1 MICFVR
7 EKHEGHERIGSTA
20 GITFVPFRV
29 FRGHISE
36 SPNPRRVTLHEI
48 KPKQLRALLLLL
60 VLVPFIPMVLML
72 RFMLDALEGER
83 DAALERA
90 ASSYQQTLV
99 NAGPSLAKHLA
110 SKVGGQQPEDA
121 RRFYRGLFD
130 REIEV
135 AIADANGLIV
145 AGPASPKGKLVA
157 QAQLRHLDLPWQAR
171 LYLVDDSAIK
181 QTVRA
186 QFKIYAWTALL
197 TVIAICSIA
206 AAAGLTVSR
215 QLRLHELK
223 NTSIATVAHEL
234 RTPLASMRL
243 LVDTLREGRCRT
255 EEQRREYL
263 DLIAAE
269 NLRLSRLTDNFLTHS
284 RLDRGQHAF
293 TFAPTAPRVVID
305 QAVSA
310 LRAKLHAPGC
320 DFTLDVVEPLPE
332 LTADHDALLT
342 VLTNFLENALK
353 YTGDE
358 KRITLR
364 ARSTPDAV
372 TFTIADNGV
381 GLTRDERKRI
391 FEPFFQA
398 DQKLTRAR
406 EGCGLGLAI
415 VREIV
420 TAHSGA
426 IEVESEPGQ
435 GSAFI
440 VTLPLKNT

>member
-1 MICFVR
+1 
-7 EKHEGHERIGSTA
+7 
-20 GITFVPFRV
+20 
-29 FRGHISE
+29 
-36 SPNPRRVTLHEI
+36 VTLHEI

-72 RFMLDALEGER
+72 RFMLDALTGER
-83 DAALERA
+83 DAAMERA
-90 ASSYQQTLV
+90 AGVYQQTLV
-99 NAGPSLAKHLA
+99 NAGPSLTKHLA
-110 SKVGGQQPEDA
+110 SKPGGQRPEDA
-121 RRFYRGLFD
+121 RNFYRGLFD

-135 AIADANGLIV
+135 AIAEAGGSIV
-145 AGPASPKGKLVA
+145 AGPSVPPGKLVA
-157 QAQLRHLDLPWQAR
+157 QSQLRHLDLPWQVR

-181 QTVRA
+181 ETVRV
-186 QFKIYAWTALL
+186 QFKIYAWTALI
-197 TVIAICSIA
+197 TVVAICAIA

-223 NTSIATVAHEL
+223 NTSVATVAHEL

-293 TFAPTAPRVVID
+293 TFAPVALRGVID

-310 LRAKLHAPGC
+310 LRAKLNAPGC
-320 DFTLDVVEPLPE
+320 DFTLDIVEPLPD
-332 LTADHDALLT
+332 LTADHDGLLT
-342 VLTNFLENALK
+342 VLTNLLENALK
-353 YTGDE
+353 YTDDE
-358 KRITLR
+358 KRISLR
-364 ARSTPDAV
+364 ARATSNTVVFTV
-372 TFTIADNGV
+372 TDNGV
-381 GLTRDERKRI
+381 GLTRTERKRI
-391 FEPFFQA
+391 FEPFFQT

-420 TAHSGA
+420 TAHGGA
-426 IEVESEPGQ
+426 IDVESEPGN
-435 GSAFI
+435 GSAFM
-440 VTLPLKNT
+440 VTLPIKNA

>member
-1 MICFVR
+1 MSFVD
-7 EKHEGHERIGSTA
+7 
-20 GITFVPFRV
+20 TFFPVVKAAP
-29 FRGHISE
+29 I
-36 SPNPRRVTLHEI
+36 PRRVTLHEI

-60 VLVPFIPMVLML
+60 VLVPFIPTVLML
-72 RFMLDALEGER
+72 RFMLDALAGER
-83 DAALERA
+83 DAAVERTSA
-90 ASSYQQTLV
+90 VYQQTLV
-99 NAGPSLAKHLA
+99 NAGPSLVKHLS
-110 SKVGGQQPEDA
+110 SKAGTQQPEDA
-121 RRFYRGLFD
+121 RKFYRGLFD

-135 AIADANGLIV
+135 AIADASGAIV
-145 AGPASPKGKLVA
+145 AGPASPPGKLVA
-157 QAQLRHLDLPWQAR
+157 QAHLRHLDLPWQAR

-181 QTVRA
+181 EAVRE
-186 QFKIYAWTALL
+186 QFKVYAWTALI

-293 TFAPTAPRVVID
+293 TFAPAAPRTVID
-305 QAVSA
+305 AAVSA

-320 DFTLDVVEPLPE
+320 GFTLDVVEPLPE
-332 LTADHDALLT
+332 LTADRDGLVT
-342 VLTNFLENALK
+342 VLTNLLDNALK

-364 ARSTPDAV
+364 ARSTREAV
-372 TFTIADNGV
+372 TFTVADNGV
-381 GLTRDERKRI
+381 GLTRAERRRI

-398 DQKLTRAR
+398 DQKLNRAR

-415 VREIV
+415 VSEIV
-420 TAHSGA
+420 TAHSGT
-426 IEVESEPGQ
+426 IEVESEPGK
-435 GSAFI
+435 GSSFI
-440 VTLPLKNT
+440 VTLPIQAA

>member
-1 MICFVR
+1 MSFVD
-7 EKHEGHERIGSTA
+7 
-20 GITFVPFRV
+20 TFFPVVKAAP
-29 FRGHISE
+29 I
-36 SPNPRRVTLHEI
+36 PRRVTLHEI

-60 VLVPFIPMVLML
+60 VLVPFIPTVLML
-72 RFMLDALEGER
+72 RFMLDALAGER
-83 DAALERA
+83 DAAVERTSA
-90 ASSYQQTLV
+90 VYQQTLV
-99 NAGPSLAKHLA
+99 NAGPSLVKHLA
-110 SKVGGQQPEDA
+110 SKAGTQQPEDA
-121 RRFYRGLFD
+121 RKFYRGLFD

-135 AIADANGLIV
+135 AIADASGAIV
-145 AGPASPKGKLVA
+145 AGPTSPPGKLVA

-171 LYLVDDSAIK
+171 LFLTDDSAIREA
-181 QTVRA
+181 VRV
-186 QFKIYAWTALL
+186 QFKIYAWTALI
-197 TVIAICSIA
+197 TVIAICAIA

-223 NTSIATVAHEL
+223 NTSVATVAHEL

-269 NLRLSRLTDNFLTHS
+269 NLRLSRLTDTFLTHS

-293 TFAPTAPRVVID
+293 TFAPTVPRAVID

-310 LRAKLHAPGC
+310 LRSKLHAPGC
-320 DFTLDVVEPLPE
+320 HFTLDVVEPLPE
-332 LTADHDALLT
+332 LTADRDGLLT
-342 VLTNFLENALK
+342 ILTNLLENALK
-353 YTGDE
+353 YTGDA

-364 ARSTPDAV
+364 ARSTADAV
-372 TFTIADNGV
+372 TFTIEDNGV
-381 GLTRDERKRI
+381 GLTRAERKHI

-420 TAHSGA
+420 TAHSGT
-426 IEVESEPGQ
+426 IEVESEPEQ
-435 GSAFI
+435 GSSFI
-440 VTLPLKNT
+440 VTLPLRNG

>member
-1 MICFVR
+1 M
-7 EKHEGHERIGSTA
+7 
-20 GITFVPFRV
+20 
-29 FRGHISE
+29 
-36 SPNPRRVTLHEI
+36 TLHEI

-72 RFMLDALEGER
+72 RFMLDALTGER
-83 DAALERA
+83 DAAMERA
-90 ASSYQQTLV
+90 AGVYQQTLV
-99 NAGPSLAKHLA
+99 NAGPSLTKHLA
-110 SKVGGQQPEDA
+110 SKPGGQRPEDA
-121 RRFYRGLFD
+121 RNFYRGLFD

-135 AIADANGLIV
+135 AIAEAGGSIV
-145 AGPASPKGKLVA
+145 AGPSVPPGKLVA
-157 QAQLRHLDLPWQAR
+157 QSQLRHLDLPWQVR

-181 QTVRA
+181 ETVRV
-186 QFKIYAWTALL
+186 QFKIYAWTALI
-197 TVIAICSIA
+197 TVVAICAIA

-223 NTSIATVAHEL
+223 NTSVATVAHEL

-293 TFAPTAPRVVID
+293 TFAPVALRGVID

-310 LRAKLHAPGC
+310 LRAKLNAPGC
-320 DFTLDVVEPLPE
+320 DFTLDIVEPLPD
-332 LTADHDALLT
+332 LTADHDGLLT
-342 VLTNFLENALK
+342 VLTNLLENALK
-353 YTGDE
+353 YTDDE
-358 KRITLR
+358 KRISLR
-364 ARSTPDAV
+364 ARATSNTVVFTV
-372 TFTIADNGV
+372 TDNGV
-381 GLTRDERKRI
+381 GLTRTERKRI
-391 FEPFFQA
+391 FEPFFQT

-420 TAHSGA
+420 TAHGGA
-426 IEVESEPGQ
+426 IDVESEPGN
-435 GSAFI
+435 GSAFM
-440 VTLPLKNT
+440 VTLPIKNA

>member
-1 MICFVR
+1 
-7 EKHEGHERIGSTA
+7 
-20 GITFVPFRV
+20 
-29 FRGHISE
+29 
-36 SPNPRRVTLHEI
+36 VTLHEI

-72 RFMLDALEGER
+72 RFMLDALTGER
-83 DAALERA
+83 DAAMERA
-90 ASSYQQTLV
+90 AGVYQQTLV
-99 NAGPSLAKHLA
+99 NAGPSLTKHLA
-110 SKVGGQQPEDA
+110 SKPGGQRPEDA
-121 RRFYRGLFD
+121 RNFYRGLFD

-135 AIADANGLIV
+135 AIAEAGGSIV
-145 AGPASPKGKLVA
+145 AGPSVPPGKLVA
-157 QAQLRHLDLPWQAR
+157 QSQLRHLDLPWQVR

-181 QTVRA
+181 ETVRV
-186 QFKIYAWTALL
+186 QFKIYAWTALI
-197 TVIAICSIA
+197 TVVAICAIA

-223 NTSIATVAHEL
+223 NTSVATVAHEL

-293 TFAPTAPRVVID
+293 TFAPVALRGVID

-310 LRAKLHAPGC
+310 LRAKLNAPGC
-320 DFTLDVVEPLPE
+320 DFTLDIVEPLPD
-332 LTADHDALLT
+332 LTADHDGLLT
-342 VLTNFLENALK
+342 VLTNLLENALK
-353 YTGDE
+353 YTDDE
-358 KRITLR
+358 KRISLR
-364 ARSTPDAV
+364 ARATSNTVVFTV
-372 TFTIADNGV
+372 TDNGV
-381 GLTRDERKRI
+381 GLTRTERKRI
-391 FEPFFQA
+391 FEPFFQT

-420 TAHSGA
+420 TAHGGA
-426 IEVESEPGQ
+426 IDVESEPGN
-435 GSAFI
+435 GSAFM
-440 VTLPLKNT
+440 VTLPNKNA

>member
-1 MICFVR
+1 M
-7 EKHEGHERIGSTA
+7 
-20 GITFVPFRV
+20 
-29 FRGHISE
+29 
-36 SPNPRRVTLHEI
+36 TLHEI

-60 VLVPFIPMVLML
+60 VLVPFIPLVLML

-83 DAALERA
+83 DAAMERA
-90 ASSYQQTLV
+90 AGVYQQTLV

-110 SKVGGQQPEDA
+110 SKARDQQPEDA
-121 RRFYRGLFD
+121 RQFYRGLFT

-135 AIADANGLIV
+135 AIADAGGQIV
-145 AGPASPKGKLVA
+145 AGPRTPPGRLVA
-157 QAQLRHLDLPWQAR
+157 QAQLGHLDLPWLAR
-171 LYLVDDSAIK
+171 LYLIDDSAIK
-181 QTVRA
+181 EAVRV
-186 QFKIYAWTALL
+186 QFKIYAWTALV
-197 TVIAICSIA
+197 TVVAICSIA

-223 NTSIATVAHEL
+223 NTSVATVAHEL

-293 TFAPTAPRVVID
+293 TFAPVAPRAVID

-310 LRAKLHAPGC
+310 LRTKLDAPGC

-332 LTADHDALLT
+332 LIADRDGLLT
-342 VLTNFLENALK
+342 VLTNLLENALK
-353 YTGDE
+353 YSGDE
-358 KRITLR
+358 KRITLHV
-364 ARSTPDAV
+364 RSTAEDLV
-372 TFTIADNGV
+372 FTIADNGV
-381 GLTRDERKRI
+381 GLTRAERKRI

-398 DQKLTRAR
+398 DQKLTRGR

-420 TAHSGA
+420 IAHRGT

-440 VTLPLKNT
+440 VTLPAKPA

>member
-1 MICFVR
+1 M
-7 EKHEGHERIGSTA
+7 
-20 GITFVPFRV
+20 
-29 FRGHISE
+29 
-36 SPNPRRVTLHEI
+36 TLHEI

-72 RFMLDALEGER
+72 RFMLDALAGER
-83 DAALERA
+83 EAAMERA
-90 ASSYQQTLV
+90 AGVYQQMLV
-99 NAGPSLAKHLA
+99 NAGPSLTKHLA
-110 SKVGGQQPEDA
+110 SRAGGPQPEDA

-130 REIEV
+130 REIEI
-135 AIADANGLIV
+135 AISDGRGQIV
-145 AGPASPKGKLVA
+145 AGPAAAPGKVIA
-157 QAQLRHLDLPWQAR
+157 RAPLRHLDLPWQVQ
-171 LYLVDDSAIK
+171 LYLVDDKAIREA
-181 QTVRA
+181 VRA
-186 QFKIYAWTALL
+186 QFKIYAWIAFLTAGSICA
-197 TVIAICSIA
+197 IAGIA
-206 AAAGLTVSR
+206 GFAVSR
-215 QLRLHELK
+215 QLRLQELRS
-223 NTSIATVAHEL
+223 TSVATVAHEL

-293 TFAPTAPRVVID
+293 TFAPVAVRGIID
-305 QAVSA
+305 HAVAA

-320 DFTLDVVEPLPE
+320 DFTLDVVEPLPA
-332 LTADHDALLT
+332 LIADRDGLLT
-342 VLTNFLENALK
+342 VLTNLLENALK

-358 KRITLR
+358 KQITLR
-364 ARSTPDAV
+364 VRSSTERV
-372 TFTIADNGV
+372 VFTIADNGV
-381 GLTRDERKRI
+381 GLTRTERKQI

-420 TAHSGA
+420 TAHGGT

-440 VTLPLKNT
+440 VTLPLKNA

>member
-1 MICFVR
+1 M
-7 EKHEGHERIGSTA
+7 
-20 GITFVPFRV
+20 
-29 FRGHISE
+29 
-36 SPNPRRVTLHEI
+36 TLHEI
-48 KPKQLRALLLLL
+48 KPKQLRALLFLL
-60 VLVPFIPMVLML
+60 VLVPFIPTVLML
-72 RFMLDALEGER
+72 RFMLDALAGER
-83 DAALERA
+83 DAAMERA
-90 ASSYQQTLV
+90 AGVYQQTLV
-99 NAGPSLAKHLA
+99 NAGPSLTKHLA
-110 SKVGGQQPEDA
+110 SKAGAQKPEDA
-121 RRFYRGLFD
+121 RSFYRGLFD

-135 AIADANGLIV
+135 AIANASGGIV
-145 AGPASPKGKLVA
+145 AGPAAPPGKLVA
-157 QAQLRHLDLPWQAR
+157 QAQFRHLDLPWQAR

-181 QTVRA
+181 EAVRV
-186 QFKIYAWTALL
+186 QFKVYAWIALI
-197 TVIAICSIA
+197 TVVAICAIA

-234 RTPLASMRL
+234 RTPLASIRM
-243 LVDTLREGRCRT
+243 LVDTMREGRCRT
-255 EEQRREYL
+255 DEQRREYL

-293 TFAPTAPRVVID
+293 TFAPVAPGTVIN

-310 LRAKLHAPGC
+310 LRAKLDAPDC

-332 LTADHDALLT
+332 LTADRDGILT
-342 VLTNFLENALK
+342 ILTNLLENALK
-353 YTGDE
+353 YSGDE

-364 ARSTPDAV
+364 ARSTADSV
-372 TFTIADNGV
+372 VFTITDNGV
-381 GLTRDERKRI
+381 GLTRAERKRI

-420 TAHSGA
+420 TAHGGA
-426 IEVESEPGQ
+426 IEVQSEPGK
-435 GSAFI
+435 GSDFV
-440 VTLPLKNT
+440 VTLPLGK

>member
-1 MICFVR
+1 M
-7 EKHEGHERIGSTA
+7 
-20 GITFVPFRV
+20 
-29 FRGHISE
+29 
-36 SPNPRRVTLHEI
+36 TLHEI

-72 RFMLDALEGER
+72 RFMLDALTGER
-83 DAALERA
+83 DAAMERA
-90 ASSYQQTLV
+90 AGVYQQTLV
-99 NAGPSLAKHLA
+99 NAGPSLTKHLA
-110 SKVGGQQPEDA
+110 SKPGGQRPEDA
-121 RRFYRGLFD
+121 RNFYRGLFD

-135 AIADANGLIV
+135 AIAEAGGSIV
-145 AGPASPKGKLVA
+145 AGPSVPPGKLVA
-157 QAQLRHLDLPWQAR
+157 QSQLRHLDLPWQVR

-181 QTVRA
+181 ETVRV
-186 QFKIYAWTALL
+186 QFKIYAWTALI
-197 TVIAICSIA
+197 TVVAICAIA

-223 NTSIATVAHEL
+223 NTSVATVAHEL

-284 RLDRGQHAF
+284 RLDRGQHPF
-293 TFAPTAPRVVID
+293 TFAPVALRGVID

-310 LRAKLHAPGC
+310 LRAKLNAPGC
-320 DFTLDVVEPLPE
+320 DFTLDIVEPLPD
-332 LTADHDALLT
+332 LTADHDGLLT
-342 VLTNFLENALK
+342 VLTNLLENALK
-353 YTGDE
+353 YTDDE
-358 KRITLR
+358 KRISLR
-364 ARSTPDAV
+364 ARATSNTVVFTV
-372 TFTIADNGV
+372 TDNGV
-381 GLTRDERKRI
+381 GLTRTERKRI
-391 FEPFFQA
+391 FEPFFQT

-420 TAHSGA
+420 TAHGGA
-426 IEVESEPGQ
+426 IDVESEPGN
-435 GSAFI
+435 GSAFM
-440 VTLPLKNT
+440 VTLPIKNA

>member
-1 MICFVR
+1 MV
-7 EKHEGHERIGSTA
+7 IGECASRRVTIHKSP
-20 GITFVPFRV
+20 ITVHTPL
-29 FRGHISE
+29 
-36 SPNPRRVTLHEI
+36 RVTLHEI

-60 VLVPFIPMVLML
+60 VLVPFIPTVLML

-83 DAALERA
+83 EAAMERA
-90 ASSYQQTLV
+90 RGTYQQTLV

-110 SKVGGQQPEDA
+110 SKTGGPQPEDA

-130 REIEV
+130 REIEI
-135 AIADANGLIV
+135 AIADDHGTTV
-145 AGPASPKGKLVA
+145 AGPASPPGKIVA
-157 QAQLRHLDLPWQAR
+157 QSQLRHLDLPWQAR

-181 QTVRA
+181 EAVRV
-186 QFKIYAWTALL
+186 QFKIYAWIALI
-197 TVIAICSIA
+197 TVVAICAIA

-223 NTSIATVAHEL
+223 NTSVATVAHEL

-255 EEQRREYL
+255 DEQRREYL

-293 TFAPTAPRVVID
+293 TFAPTAPRAVID

-320 DFTLDVVEPLPE
+320 DFTLDVVEPFPE
-332 LTADHDALLT
+332 LTADHDGLLT
-342 VLTNFLENALK
+342 VLTNLLENALK

-364 ARSTPDAV
+364 ARSTNSAIV
-372 TFTIADNGV
+372 FTIEDNGV
-381 GLTRDERKRI
+381 GLTRAERKRI

-420 TAHSGA
+420 TAHRGT
-426 IEVESEPGQ
+426 IEVESEPCK

-440 VTLPLKNT
+440 VTLPLRNA

>member
-1 MICFVR
+1 MSFVDTLFPVV
-7 EKHEGHERIGSTA
+7 KA
-20 GITFVPFRV
+20 PA
-29 FRGHISE
+29 
-36 SPNPRRVTLHEI
+36 RVTLHEI
-48 KPKQLRALLLLL
+48 KPKQLRALLFLL
-60 VLVPFIPMVLML
+60 VLVPFIPTVLMI
-72 RFMLDALEGER
+72 RFMLDALEGQREAIMER
-83 DAALERA
+83 TV
-90 ASSYQQTLV
+90 SVYQQTLV
-99 NAGPSLAKHLA
+99 NAGPSHAKHLA
-110 SKVGGQQPEDA
+110 TATGGQQAENVRA
-121 RRFYRGLFD
+121 FYRELFD

-135 AIADANGLIV
+135 VITDATGHIL
-145 AGPASPKGKLVA
+145 AGPAIPRGKVIA
-157 QAQLRHLDLPWQAR
+157 HAEPRQLDPPLQAR

-181 QTVRA
+181 EAVRV
-186 QFKIYAWTALL
+186 QFRIYAWIALI
-197 TVIAICSIA
+197 TVIAICAIA

-234 RTPLASMRL
+234 RTPLASMRM

-255 EEQRREYL
+255 DEQRREYL

-269 NLRLSRLTDNFLTHS
+269 NLRLSRLTDTFLTHS

-293 TFAPTAPRVVID
+293 TFAPTAPRAVID

-320 DFTLDVVEPLPE
+320 HFTLDVVEPLPE
-332 LTADHDALLT
+332 ITADRDGLLT
-342 VLTNFLENALK
+342 ILTNLLENALK

-364 ARSTPDAV
+364 TRSTSDAIV
-372 TFTIADNGV
+372 FTITDNGV
-381 GLTRDERKRI
+381 GLIRAERKRI

-415 VREIV
+415 VREII
-420 TAHSGA
+420 TAHGGA

-440 VTLPLKNT
+440 VTLPFKNG

>member
-1 MICFVR
+1 MTGVQTC
-7 EKHEGHERIGSTA
+7 
-20 GITFVPFRV
+20 
-29 FRGHISE
+29 
-36 SPNPRRVTLHEI
+36 
-48 KPKQLRALLLLL
+48 AL
-60 VLVPFIPMVLML
+60 PI
-72 RFMLDALEGER
+72 
-83 DAALERA
+83 
-90 ASSYQQTLV
+90 SYQQTLV

-110 SKVGGQQPEDA
+110 SKAGGQQPEDA
-121 RRFYRGLFD
+121 RKFYRGLFD
-130 REIEV
+130 REIDV
-135 AIADANGLIV
+135 AIADAGGLIV
-145 AGPASPKGKLVA
+145 AGPAAPKGKLVA
-157 QAQLRHLDLPWQAR
+157 QATLKHLDLPWQAR

-181 QTVRA
+181 QSVRA

-197 TVIAICSIA
+197 TVVAICSIA

-223 NTSIATVAHEL
+223 NTSVATVAHEL
-234 RTPLASMRL
+234 RTPLASIRM
-243 LVDTLREGRCRT
+243 LVDTMREGRCRT
-255 EEQRREYL
+255 DEQRREYL
-263 DLIAAE
+263 DLVAAE
-269 NLRLSRLTDNFLTHS
+269 TLRLSRLTDNFLTHS

-293 TFAPTAPRVVID
+293 TFAPTAPRAVID
-305 QAVSA
+305 AAVSA

-332 LTADHDALLT
+332 ITADRDGLLT
-342 VLTNFLENALK
+342 VLTNLLENALK

-372 TFTIADNGV
+372 VFTIADNGL
-381 GLTRDERKRI
+381 GLTRAERKRI

-420 TAHSGA
+420 TAHSGR
-426 IEVESEPGQ
+426 IEVESESGQ

-440 VTLPLKNT
+440 VTLPLKHA